1 MNSKTKLYLVF
12 ASLLYII
19 DSIIITAYQ
28 YSEASILSNAENGDS
43 AGIIK
48 MVIVTVLLLVLSF
61 GSSAACATA
70 RLKYV
75 AHGTLNLKHQ
85 LVKSILHRPM
95 HRLRRKDDE
104 YYLNLLS
111 NDADTYTNEYLNV
124 IPYIFASL
132 AAIVSAAFML
142 IRLNIILFAIAVTLS
157 FIPMLL
163 GNVFTKP
170 LKRLTDKRS
179 EIGGEYT
186 GSAKQIIEGNEAIRS
201 SNAQEDFIKRFDGSA
216 KKYQDSKA
224 KYTIVS
230 VLGFQTL
237 IDSAGFLNI
246 ICLAVGGYLAL
257 NGKIQISM
265 LFAAVSYFTSI
276 SNGVTN
282 IMDYIIEIKASK
294 PVREKLMRE
303 TEEKDIE
310 SASVADKGTAE
321 FKSINFSFGDKK
333 LYEDFDHTF
342 TKGSLTAIIGESGS
356 GKSTLTKLLRKYY
369 TDYEGEITL
378 SGTDIKTLSEQ
389 EIYRHIGVV
398 EQSTYL
404 FNASLYD
411 NITMFSGVPAKD
423 SQEYKNLLKRVNL
436 DLLDQQVG
444 DDPLGDFGGKI
455 SGGERQ
461 RIALARVLRTSPEI
475 IIFDEPTT
483 GLDPE
488 NARLINEEIFSLDGI
503 TRIVISHD
511 RKEEY
516 LARFDE
522 VIMIGN

>member
-1 MNSKTKLYLVF
+1 MNRKTRIYLVF

-19 DSIIITAYQ
+19 DSVIITAYQ

-124 IPYIFASL
+124 IPYVFASL

-142 IRLNIILFAIAVTLS
+142 IKLNIVLFAIAVTLS

-170 LKRLTDKRS
+170 LKKLTDKRS

-186 GSAKQIIEGNEAIRS
+186 GATKQIIEGNEAIRS
-201 SNAQEDFIKRFDGSA
+201 SNAQADFIERFDSSA
-216 KKYQDSKA
+216 KNFQDSKA

-246 ICLAVGGYLAL
+246 ICLAVGGYLAMG
-257 NGKIQISM
+257 GKIQISM

-282 IMDYIIEIKASK
+282 IMDYVMEIKASK
-294 PVREKLMRE
+294 PVREKLMKE
-303 TEEKDIE
+303 TEEEDIE
-310 SASVADKGTAE
+310 SASASDNGTAE

-333 LYEDFDHTF
+333 LYENFDHTF
-342 TKGSLTAIIGESGS
+342 SKGSLTAIIGESGS
-356 GKSTLTKLLRKYY
+356 GKSTLTKLLRKYF

-378 SGTDIKTLSEQ
+378 SGANIKSLSER

-411 NITMFSGVPAKD
+411 NITMFSGVPAKN
-423 SQEYKNLLKRVNL
+423 SEEYKNLLKRVNL
-436 DLLDQQVG
+436 DLLAQQVG
-444 DDPLGDFGGKI
+444 DKPLGDFGGKI

-488 NARLINEEIFSLDGI
+488 NARLINEEIFALDGV

-522 VIMIGN
+522 VITVGI